1 MSAHAIVIGID
12 NYSHAEWRLTGA
24 VRDAIAFARWA
35 VTAGGV
41 DPSNVTLLLS
51 PLAEDPPLAEQL
63 QASGGAP
70 DLSARARPAT
80 RSAILDTFDAYQ
92 SGAGKDADRLWFYY
106 AGHGLAAAGQGTTAG
121 PLIVPA
127 DVENLSRFVN
137 QEPVGLEVFRGGM
150 EDTPPKEQFYFIDAC
165 RDVLPSVGRKSLSQQ
180 LIWDV
185 RDVTDEDL
193 STQAIFFATTAGARA
208 KELRGHG
215 LFGRALLAALRGLG
229 PNLSPPTAPP
239 APGQVARR
247 RLLFEN
253 LVSFVKDAVTRA
265 MKDLPGI
272 QVPYGRVNRLTG
284 TIVVAEFA
292 PNQLPTAK
300 LTAILDPQ
308 IARESAR
315 IEFLQWDDNTSAW
328 ITRTANPAP
337 VGPPVPELAT
347 FDLRGGSHF
356 LRITATG
363 FQEATPEVLVYED
376 KRIPIELQP
385 IPAVT
390 RSGAPVLEPGVGL
403 EATAPT
409 TGSLIVRSP
418 DRLARVSVFDGGGN
432 ERRRRYESVELNDV
446 APGPYR
452 VVAELT
458 GSARTEQIVYVRAGE
473 TVDMVLDIPAPVG
486 AELAQDLEA
495 HGISLVGDYAE
506 FSENLGPVGNVRFGS
521 ILAYAAWGARWPE
534 SEGFHRLRSIGVN
547 PLPGL
552 TPQGSAVQVLIGD
565 ATRREGNLLESV
577 RVQLEPID
585 ANAPVLSNGSSRAV
599 IGGGGPTPMP
609 LEPLGNLA
617 GAAQASAI
625 LPAGPIQVRVEMPEV
640 PPATFPLSLIPGF
653 ITVLVLS
660 REDGDVEVQQYL
672 NPIDP
677 MRPSAEGFDPPKT
690 DDVRLI
696 ELAWRAL
703 EGRDPLDPIEHQG
716 LLDGKRSNP
725 LLGIIAGY
733 RMWGTDRADTFR
745 VMAQPP
751 ARREKTS
758 SALWNLVQFF
768 PGLPDVHVLAGIYD
782 PERRDEHFQRAMDAG
797 TPVLAEGFWR
807 LVDWLTATAMRSG
820 LAPPVLGRA
829 VLPGTVWTAFT
840 EPPPAAR
847 VEAVR
852 VVPSA
857 GRPFR
862 GDASASRA
870 AAIAR
875 SVGRLEIQGRP
886 EPFVCS
892 CALVGPRLAICPLY
906 VAVMFADEAVDGTWT
921 MRQAVRVR
929 FDPGDATGDRT
940 VARVVRTFRPA
951 PGAPVDAGTLSREL
965 LDRSWPV
972 LLELSENAV
981 APPLSAAAEA
991 PALGRRVAVIGFPT
1005 ADARIPSQAFARYF
1019 SGAAGEKHVMPG
1031 TVVRAVGESW
1041 TFDYDCFTAPGV
1053 SGGPV
1058 IDLESGAVAGMHIA
1072 GMPARDGR
1080 KRGVAVSLIKWLPI
1094 E

>member
-41 DPSNVTLLLS
+41 DPSNLTLLVS
-51 PLAEDPPLAEQL
+51 PLAEDPPLAERL

-80 RSAILDTFDAYQ
+80 RGAILDTFDAYQ

-127 DVENLSRFVN
+127 DVENLSRYVN

-165 RDVLPSVGRKSLSQQ
+165 RDVLPPIGRKSLSQQ

-185 RDVTDEDL
+185 RDVTDDDL

-247 RLLFEN
+247 RLLFES
-253 LVSFVKDAVTRA
+253 LVGFVKEAVMRA
-265 MKDLPGI
+265 TKDLPGI

-292 PNQLPTAK
+292 PHELPTAK

-308 IARESAR
+308 AARDSAR

-337 VGPPVPELAT
+337 LGPPVPELAT

-363 FQEATPEVLVYED
+363 FQETTPEVLVYED

-385 IPAVT
+385 IPAIT
-390 RSGAPVLEPGVGL
+390 RSGAPVLERVHGV
-403 EATAPT
+403 EAAEAT

-432 ERRRRYESVELNDV
+432 ERGREYESLELDDL

-458 GSARTEQIVYVRAGE
+458 GSALTEQIVYVRAGE
-473 TVDMVLDIPAPVG
+473 TVEAVVDIPAAPVS

-506 FSENLGPVGNVRFGS
+506 FSENLGPVGNARFGS

-534 SEGFHRLRSIGVN
+534 SEGFRRLRSIGVD
-547 PLPGL
+547 PLPTL
-552 TPQGSAVQVLIGD
+552 TPEGSAVQVLIGD
-565 ATRREGNLLESV
+565 ATRRDGSLLESV

-585 ANAPVLSNGSSRAV
+585 SNAPPLSTGNRRVV
-599 IGGGGPTPMP
+599 IGGGPTPMP
-609 LEPLGNLA
+609 LEPLGTLA
-617 GAAQASAI
+617 GAAQTSAI
-625 LPAGPIQVRVEMPEV
+625 LPVGPIQVRVELPDV
-640 PPATFPLSLIPGF
+640 PSATFPLSLIPGF

-660 REDGDVEVQQYL
+660 REDDEVEVQQYL

-677 MRPSAEGFDPPKT
+677 MRPTAEGFDRPMT

-703 EGRDPLDPIEHQG
+703 EGRDPLDAIEHNG
-716 LLDGKRSNP
+716 LLEGKRSNP

-733 RMWGTDRADTFR
+733 RMSGTDRADEFL

-751 ARREKTS
+751 ARREKTA

-782 PERRDEHFQRAMDAG
+782 PERRDAHFQRAMATG

-807 LVDWLTATAMRSG
+807 LVDWLTADAMRQG
-820 LAPPVLGRA
+820 IAPPVLGRA

-840 EPPPAAR
+840 EAPPAAR
-847 VEAVR
+847 VDAIR
-852 VVPSA
+852 IVPSV
-857 GRPFR
+857 GRPSV

-870 AAIAR
+870 EAIAR
-875 SVGRLEIQGRP
+875 SVGRVEIEGAP

-892 CALVGPRLAICPLY
+892 CALVGPRLAICPRY
-906 VAVMFADEAVDGTWT
+906 VVVMFADEAADGTWT
-921 MRQAVRVR
+921 LRRGVRVR
-929 FDPGDATGDRT
+929 FDAGETTSDRT
-940 VARVVRTFRPA
+940 VARVVRTLRPE
-951 PGAPVDAGTLSREL
+951 PGAPMDGGTLPRETL
-965 LDRSWPV
+965 ERSWPV
-972 LLELSENAV
+972 VLELSEDAA
-981 APPLSAAAEA
+981 APPLAPAAEA

-1005 ADARIPSQAFARYF
+1005 VDARIPSESFARYF
-1019 SGAAGEKHVMPG
+1019 SGASGEKHFMPG
-1031 TVVRAVGESW
+1031 TVVRAAGESW

-1058 IDLESGAVAGMHIA
+1058 IDLETGTLTGMHVAGL
-1072 GMPARDGR
+1072 PAREGR
-1080 KRGVAVSLIKWLPI
+1080 KRGIGMSLVKWLPI
-1094 E
+1094 D